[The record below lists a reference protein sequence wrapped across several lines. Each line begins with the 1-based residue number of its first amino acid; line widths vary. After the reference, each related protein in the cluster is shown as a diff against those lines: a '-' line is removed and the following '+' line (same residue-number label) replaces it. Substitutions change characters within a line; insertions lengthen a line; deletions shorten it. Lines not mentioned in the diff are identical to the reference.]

1 MIESAVDVLPHDIE
15 LDTFLQSPQL
25 QMAWFT
31 TLTLQKVIH
40 THYNLFEK
48 YIFIIVFPF
57 ILTYIGRSRRQI
69 I

>member
-31 TLTLQKVIH
+31 TLTLQKVMH
-40 THYNLFEK
+40 EHYNLLVS
-48 YIFIIVFPF
+48 IFLLLFFHSYLLI
-57 ILTYIGRSRRQI
+57 
-69 I
+69 

>member
-40 THYNLFEK
+40 THYNLLVS
-48 YIFIIVFPF
+48 IFLLLFFHSYLLI
-57 ILTYIGRSRRQI
+57 
-69 I
+69 

>member
-31 TLTLQKVIH
+31 TLTLQKVMH
-40 THYNLFEK
+40 EHYNLFE
-48 YIFIIVFPF
+48 
-57 ILTYIGRSRRQI
+57 
-69 I
+69 

>member
-40 THYNLFEK
+40 EHYNLLVS
-48 YIFIIVFPF
+48 IFLLLFFHSYLLI
-57 ILTYIGRSRRQI
+57 
-69 I
+69 